1 MSEISGIINMIK
13 PLGWTSMDVV
23 RLVKK
28 QTRQKK
34 IGHAGTLDPQATG
47 ILPICIGQATRV
59 MEYII
64 DSPKTYRAKVFLGEA
79 TDTYDTQGEVTFRG
93 DASWISK
100 EDIVKQLQAFEGS
113 IYQVP
118 PMYSAL
124 KKEGKRLYNLARAG
138 TEIEREPRLVE
149 CYKVELESCSVPEFD
164 IEIVC
169 GKGLYVRSL
178 AHDIGESL
186 GCGAHLKELDR
197 TSSGPFNYD
206 NGVTIDQLE
215 KYCNNGDIESLLF
228 PIDFPLLQYKAGMV
242 QKEKWKAVEMGQGI
256 YMGFPLDGDE
266 DRVFYRLYSTEGN
279 FIALLKPDNTRG
291 KWRAHKV
298 FRQ

>member
-1 MSEISGIINMIK
+1 MNEISGIINMIK

-23 RLVKK
+23 RLVKRL
-28 QTRQKK
+28 TGQKK

-64 DSPKTYRAKVFLGEA
+64 DSPKMYRAKVFLGEA
-79 TDTYDTQGEVTFRG
+79 TDTYDTQGEVTFKG
-93 DASWISK
+93 DATWVSTQ
-100 EDIVKQLQAFEGS
+100 DVLNQLNSFKGS
-113 IYQVP
+113 IYQIP

-149 CYKVELESCSVPEFD
+149 CYNIELESCDLPEFD

-186 GCGAHLKELDR
+186 GCGAHLKGLDR
-197 TSSGPFNYD
+197 SSSGPFNYD
-206 NGVTIDQLE
+206 NGVNVDQLE
-215 KYCNNGDIESLLF
+215 DSYSKGNIESLLF
-228 PIDFPLLQYKAGMV
+228 PIDFPLLRYKVGMV
-242 QKEKWKAVEMGQGI
+242 KKEKWQAIEKGQGI
-256 YMGFPLDGDE
+256 YMGFPTNSDE
-266 DRVFYRLYSTEGN
+266 DQEFYRLYSTDGD
-279 FIALLKPDNTRG
+279 FVALLKPDNTRG

-298 FRQ
+298 FRR

>member
-1 MSEISGIINMIK
+1 M
-13 PLGWTSMDVV
+13 
-23 RLVKK
+23 
-28 QTRQKK
+28 
-34 IGHAGTLDPQATG
+34 
-47 ILPICIGQATRV
+47 
-59 MEYII
+59 
-64 DSPKTYRAKVFLGEA
+64 
-79 TDTYDTQGEVTFRG
+79 
-93 DASWISK
+93 
-100 EDIVKQLQAFEGS
+100 
-113 IYQVP
+113 
-118 PMYSAL
+118 
-124 KKEGKRLYNLARAG
+124 
-138 TEIEREPRLVE
+138 
-149 CYKVELESCSVPEFD
+149 
-164 IEIVC
+164 
-169 GKGLYVRSL
+169 
-178 AHDIGESL
+178 
-186 GCGAHLKELDR
+186 KELDR

-242 QKEKWKAVEMGQGI
+242 QKEKWKAVERGQGI